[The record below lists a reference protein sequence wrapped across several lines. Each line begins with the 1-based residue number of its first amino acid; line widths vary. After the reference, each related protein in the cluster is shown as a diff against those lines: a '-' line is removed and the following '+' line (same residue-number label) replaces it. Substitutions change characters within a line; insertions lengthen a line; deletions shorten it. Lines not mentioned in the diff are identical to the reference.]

1 MVMKLPSL
9 RLQPQLDQHQLKS
22 CRGPAFVR
30 YLIFDVADAGLER
43 YQPSQVYQSIV
54 SAAKYFPQCI
64 CARRWQQSDG
74 LA

>member
-54 SAAKYFPQCI
+54 SAAINISRSVF
-64 CARRWQQSDG
+64 ARPSDG